1 MISIQSNDFD
11 LANEYK
17 CLRAQSDSD
26 GAIVTFTGLVRDF
39 SDTGSVSTLF
49 IEHYPGMTEK
59 TLEAITVKARE
70 RWDLGQIRI
79 IHRVGHIQADE
90 QIVFVGVSAKHRK
103 DAFESAQ
110 FIMDFLKNDAPFWK
124 QEGNEQGMQWVD
136 QKKTD
141 VEAAKRW

>member
-1 MISIQSNDFD
+1 MISIQKNDFD
-11 LANEYK
+11 LADEYK
-17 CLRAQSDSD
+17 RLREQSDSD

-59 TLEAITVKARE
+59 TLEAISDKAQQ
-70 RWDLGQIRI
+70 RWDLGQVRI
-79 IHRVGHIQADE
+79 IHRVGYIKADE

-124 QEGNEQGMQWVD
+124 QEGNAQGMQWVD
-136 QKKTD
+136 QKQTD
-141 VEAAKRW
+141 IAAAKRW